1 MNALILAA
9 GVGTSGPVGELPLHR
24 FDKTVAVNVGSA
36 FVLLKHALPL
46 LRRGAAED
54 TDHGAKIIALASITG
69 VYVEPG
75 LAAYGASKAALMS
88 LIETLNAEESSG
100 GVTATA
106 IAPAYVDTDMSA
118 WVQDRMLPDSMISV
132 ADIVEIAA
140 MLLRLGRTASIGRIV
155 VSRSGANGYA
165 A

>member
-1 MNALILAA
+1 
-9 GVGTSGPVGELPLHR
+9 
-24 FDKTVAVNVGSA
+24 
-36 FVLLKHALPL
+36 
-46 LRRGAAED
+46 
-54 TDHGAKIIALASITG
+54 
-69 VYVEPG
+69 
-75 LAAYGASKAALMS
+75 
-88 LIETLNAEESSG
+88 LNAEESSG

-118 WVQDRMLPDSMISV
+118 WVQDRILPDSMISV